1 MARLTAHA
9 TAADSAAAWH
19 TLALEARTAIGTALR
34 QALADLAI
42 DPAAVPMLRVSDEA
56 AQELRT
62 AGDRPKTNA
71 AAPALPVISGMRL
84 PPRHSPRV
92 SRGWRGVI
100 RIDKR
105 SISPTLRSPTCSPG
119 VSRAAK
125 QTVAVV
131 GRPSAKCVRMTS
143 VPF

>member
-34 QALADLAI
+34 QALAELAI

-62 AGDRPKTNA
+62 AGDRPQTDAAVPAFAGDQRHEA
-71 AAPALPVISGMRL
+71 AAEAFATRIEGLAQRYNDGQEIDFTHASLAEMLAWCLARCKANSSGSGGW
-84 PPRHSPRV
+84 SP
-92 SRGWRGVI
+92 
-100 RIDKR
+100 
-105 SISPTLRSPTCSPG
+105 
-119 VSRAAK
+119 
-125 QTVAVV
+125 
-131 GRPSAKCVRMTS
+131 
-143 VPF
+143 